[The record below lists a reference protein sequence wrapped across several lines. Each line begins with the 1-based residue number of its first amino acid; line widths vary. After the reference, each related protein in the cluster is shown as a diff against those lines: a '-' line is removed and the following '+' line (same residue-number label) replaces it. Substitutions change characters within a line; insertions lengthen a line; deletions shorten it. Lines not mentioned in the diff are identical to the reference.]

1 MRSEK
6 QDPTRTAT
14 GWRISAG
21 AEPMPAPYPKPVALR
36 TLDVLNKLFNKILTL
51 DIGGQPIAFHSLA
64 EFEFALSG
72 RTDVP
77 TKKLAELMVLSPD
90 DLKREAK
97 AISDVEHKFVEIMSE
112 AITEPGRLGPLLRKI
127 DIHVFS
133 QDHHWRDVIRALNEK
148 DGDYDE
154 LRRIAVIKYMQ
165 YLRSRQ
171 DVIKQAYKL
180 KKRAKDDA
188 ADKAAASDKPAAH
201 GDTMIFE
208 LPPELPE
215 APPGEVKAP
224 AAMRETVIFDSVI
237 IDQNSQSSEFTR
249 LMKGEATSIRM
260 KVGDVVDVKLSKHA
274 FKLSHPKPR
283 HFELIDD
290 AGRSHELIAGK
301 NIVGRDAI
309 CNVLID
315 NAYRDVSRL
324 HLVIEPLEYGEL
336 VFTDLSSH
344 GTYVPSDMVSSGS

>member
-1 MRSEK
+1 MQDVGRERSG
-6 QDPTRTAT
+6 PIRTAT
-14 GWRISAG
+14 EWRISVDT
-21 AEPMPAPYPKPVALR
+21 EPPSAPRPKVAAFR
-36 TLDVLNKLFNKILTL
+36 ARDVLNKLFNKILTL
-51 DIGGQPIAFHSLA
+51 DVGGQTIAFQSLA
-64 EFEFALSG
+64 EFEFALAG

-77 TKKLAELMVLSPD
+77 TKKLAELMVLSPE

-97 AISDVEHKFVEIMSE
+97 AISDVEHKFVAIMSE
-112 AITEPGRLGPLLRKI
+112 AITEPGRLGPLLRKV

-180 KKRAKDDA
+180 KKHAREKSGEEAGV
-188 ADKAAASDKPAAH
+188 SPPL
-201 GDTMIFE
+201 GETMIFA
-208 LPPELPE
+208 LPPDQPE
-215 APPGEVKAP
+215 PPGGEVKSP
-224 AAMRETVIFDSVI
+224 PAMRETVIFDSVI
-237 IDQNSQSSEFTR
+237 IDESPQSGEFTR
-249 LMKGEATSIRM
+249 LMKGEATTLRL
-260 KVGDVVDVKLSKHA
+260 KVGDVIDIKLSKHTFRLA
-274 FKLSHPKPR
+274 HPRPHR
-283 HFELIDD
+283 FELIDD

-301 NIVGRDAI
+301 NIIGRDAI

-315 NAYRDVSRL
+315 NTYRDVSRL

-344 GTYVPSDMVSSGS
+344 GTFVPSHFIGG